1 MLCFLLSALM
11 SELNLLNHSSAAQR
25 REVMCPLLSTVMA
38 ITPTQNLK
46 DFSDLLI
53 RAMNELKAKRPFY

>member
-1 MLCFLLSALM
+1 M